1 MTSTLTGIVNPL
13 LAVQIAVLEQ
23 SLFEYV
29 ERMYLHKWLEFNISQ
44 KPEKSSLPFAKN
56 KSDAATLSTAN
67 NQRASQ
73 VKAAFLFNR
82 TGPIIWGQM
91 FADLDFAVDAEIKNN
106 YKTKITK
113 LETITP
119 FAIRAVRAQLVR
131 MDSFVFYTTALTDY
145 FGLSGGVGSAP
156 NYDIYNNPMF
166 ILSSVGTG
174 EEEEFNDLIEVLT
187 EYAMHSFYE
196 TWIGANW
203 KAGVTTVPIVPYDS
217 DSLIAARKDHHT
229 KMEFINKDAF
239 KNAPGGWAQVLQKC
253 RESVETDAKD
263 HHLPPVLPG
272 PLRLP
277 ISLAMADVK
286 IHCRN
291 KVKIVLQG
299 FVADAKFTPMFQ
311 RFFGIH
317 YDKTKLAV
325 LSNAAVNVHS
335 FPMSDRAEIEHS
347 YAFWSN
353 NVSIAFDNAPVKAAV
368 KNYFDNV
375 DPILVPSFVSDGA
388 ARKQV
393 LTQIG
398 DWYKTAIENPADTVL
413 KGLGTVLK
421 DYSNAFAVAPFGAEV
436 KGIVGSPVTRLSG
449 LTTSIATALSV
460 LRQKA
465 PVFQH
470 DAEAWSSCVVL
481 LAFSSDISGSI
492 IMSLVTLF
500 MMFGYKQGE
509 IADILSGLG
518 QPEFSRVYPQIHELI
533 QAGAAFPSEMDRL
546 VRDAGLNDI
555 SLDLGLEHAVGEW
568 VGNALKPFADAEQSF
583 KDIAGTIRDTAVGT
597 TQKVTNAFTQSAHAN
612 DGPNAAVMGGKDTGK
627 KDVNIIPPFDTWF
640 DILSLSAI
648 LGPFNDALSAA
659 TNGVSTTFK
668 NADKALA
675 TIEKVYDQPSVYI
688 QNITR
693 VSEDVDKLVNIRKDV
708 LKKVGDI
715 LIDGSSGLKTPQFA
729 ALAVPLVKGGTE
741 KLRFIL
747 NDMIINSPSRP
758 KELDAPYGMIIPIIL
773 VGASTLQAPV
783 ELVRDALFKMFT
795 ITEIKK

>member
-1 MTSTLTGIVNPL
+1 MTNIVLSINPA
-13 LAVQIAVLEQ
+13 LAVKVGQASERLATYGEA
-23 SLFEYV
+23 SYV
-29 ERMYLHKWLEFNISQ
+29 FKWLFSNKAS
-44 KPEKSSLPFAKN
+44 KPEKSSLPI
-56 KSDAATLSTAN
+56 SPPR
-67 NQRASQ
+67 Q
-73 VKAAFLFNR
+73 
-82 TGPIIWGQM
+82 
-91 FADLDFAVDAEIKNN
+91 VDADINTYSTRALEARATFLPPSSNAVVWLNVFIELDRLIDLEIKNKYKSNLNILTDVRPFILTTVKELLQQIDADPLYAPALVEYFGTYN
-106 YKTKITK
+106 YNPLSNTMFQVSNLSTGAEEELNNLI
-113 LETITP
+113 E
-119 FAIRAVRAQLVR
+119 
-131 MDSFVFYTTALTDY
+131 ALTEFTLHY
-145 FGLSGGVGSAP
+145 FYS
-156 NYDIYNNPMF
+156 
-166 ILSSVGTG
+166 
-174 EEEEFNDLIEVLT
+174 E
-187 EYAMHSFYE
+187 
-196 TWIGANW
+196 WIPANW
-203 KAGVTTVPIVPYDS
+203 KGGVSTVPICVYESSAMIDA
-217 DSLIAARKDHHT
+217 IKTHNT
-229 KMEFINKDAF
+229 KMEFIRKQAF
-239 KNAPGGWAQVLQKC
+239 LTAPGGWDIVMQSCKD
-253 RESVETDAKD
+253 SVKADAIN
-263 HHLPPVLPG
+263 HHIPPVLPG
-272 PLRLP
+272 PLRQP
-277 ISLAMADVK
+277 TDITNIK
-286 IHCRN
+286 TYCRA
-291 KVKIVLQG
+291 KVKTVIEGV
-299 FVADAKFTPMFQ
+299 VADPKYAPMLS
-311 RFFGIH
+311 RYFGKH
-317 YDKTKLAV
+317 YDKTKLSILA
-325 LSNAAVNVHS
+325 NASLNVHS

-375 DPILVPSFVSDGA
+375 DPVLVPAFVSDGA

-398 DWYKTAIENPADTVL
+398 DWYKTAIENPADNVL
-413 KGLGTVLK
+413 KGLGMVMK

-583 KDIAGTIRDTAVGT
+583 KDLAGNIRDTAVGT
-597 TQKVTNAFTQSAHAN
+597 TQKVINEFTQSAHAN
-612 DGPNAAVMGGKDTGK
+612 EGPNAAVMRGIDIGK
-627 KDVNIIPPFDTWF
+627 KDVNLIPPFDTWF

-659 TNGVSTTFK
+659 TNGISTTFK

-715 LIDGSSGLKTPQFA
+715 LIDGTSGLKTPQFA

-795 ITEIKK
+795 ITEVKK